1 MGSDVH
7 LIVVGGRGD
16 PLDCARRRIDD
27 LERRWS
33 RFRPASE
40 ISRLN
45 DRAGSPMV
53 VSTDTLELVE
63 RSMVAWRLS
72 GGLFDPT
79 LLGALL
85 RAGYGRSFDELGG
98 EVAPIPSHLVAG
110 CADITIDGRA
120 VTLPA
125 GTGFDPGGIG
135 KGLAADIVT
144 REALAAGAEGIC
156 VNIGGDVR
164 VAGISAVD
172 AAWTVAIEHPSASM
186 PIANVGLAAGAVA
199 TSTTLLRRW
208 TDADGV
214 QQHHLI
220 DPVTGLPS
228 ASDLVQASAIAAEGW
243 VAEVMAKAVLLR
255 GSARAFDLADGTG
268 IEAMTVRADGTIL
281 QSSGFGRFV
290 GDGVLPDRI
299 GAPA

>member
-1 MGSDVH
+1 
-7 LIVVGGRGD
+7 
-16 PLDCARRRIDD
+16 
-27 LERRWS
+27 
-33 RFRPASE
+33 
-40 ISRLN
+40 
-45 DRAGSPMV
+45 
-53 VSTDTLELVE
+53 
-63 RSMVAWRLS
+63 
-72 GGLFDPT
+72 
-79 LLGALL
+79 
-85 RAGYGRSFDELGG
+85 
-98 EVAPIPSHLVAG
+98 
-110 CADITIDGRA
+110 
-120 VTLPA
+120 
-125 GTGFDPGGIG
+125 
-135 KGLAADIVT
+135 
-144 REALAAGAEGIC
+144 
-156 VNIGGDVR
+156 
-164 VAGISAVD
+164 
-172 AAWTVAIEHPSASM
+172 M

-255 GSARAFDLADGTG
+255 GSARAFDLVDGTG